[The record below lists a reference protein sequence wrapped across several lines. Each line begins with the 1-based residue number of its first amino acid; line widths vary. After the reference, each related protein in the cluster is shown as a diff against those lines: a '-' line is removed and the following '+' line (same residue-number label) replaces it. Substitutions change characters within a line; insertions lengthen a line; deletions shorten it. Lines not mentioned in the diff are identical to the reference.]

1 MNRRRVTTSKKVW
14 KKQSRN
20 GLDGYHMTV
29 CEVID
34 LLILDEMIPD
44 IDGWQILQT
53 L

>member
-1 MNRRRVTTSKKVW
+1 LEETGFVME
-14 KKQSRN
+14 QSRN